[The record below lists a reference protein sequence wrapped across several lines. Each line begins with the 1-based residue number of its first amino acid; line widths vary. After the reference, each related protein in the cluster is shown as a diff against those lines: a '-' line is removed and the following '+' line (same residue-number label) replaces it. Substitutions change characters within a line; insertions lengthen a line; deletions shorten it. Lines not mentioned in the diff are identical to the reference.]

1 MKKDKSL
8 AVVNRLR
15 GVYEKLGVDYEMMR
29 LILETKLTMDKRREP
44 TINMNNKNSDEKD
57 NNFGKALI
65 LYGVMGALMSMT
77 IIIKYNIMLQMAVYF
92 GFFMFVIGSS
102 FIADFA
108 YVLLDVRDKNLLGI
122 TGVSSKTINAAKI
135 TNILIYMTKL
145 SLAYGGVGI
154 LVSLRYGIL
163 FTIVFILEI
172 ILINLFM
179 ILITAFIYYL
189 VLKFF
194 NGEKLKDIING
205 VQIFLTV
212 GIMIMYQIV
221 GRLFDILDVGS
232 RFAITSWWQGFIAPL
247 WFAAPLEI
255 IESRVIDRT
264 LIIFTGLAILA
275 PILSI
280 IIYFKISKKFEDYIQ
295 KLNDNT
301 YKGKDRISFSF
312 RIGNLVCR
320 SNTEKSFF
328 NFTVN
333 IIKSERNFKLKTYPN
348 IAMSLVFPFIFLFN
362 FIRSYESF
370 ADWKNHMANSNE
382 FFTLYIC
389 IFMLTP
395 VILMVKYSDQFKASW
410 IYKAVPIDDMASIFK
425 GTYKG
430 VFYKMILPVYTI
442 LALVYLWVFGL
453 RIIPQI
459 IAILFV
465 IIILNLITVKLMDKH
480 LPFSVSFKDGEK
492 MDDLG
497 ITLFIFMLSGIL
509 GVVHYIINR
518 LNYGVYIFIL
528 IELILIWI
536 LWTIISKSKYHK
548 IN

>member
-8 AVVNRLR
+8 AVVHRLR
-15 GVYEKLGVDYEMMR
+15 GFYEKLGVDYEMMR

-44 TINMNNKNSDEKD
+44 TINMNNNNSDEKD

-65 LYGVMGALMSMT
+65 LYGVMGAFMSIL
-77 IIIKYNIMLQMAVYF
+77 IIIKHNIMLQMAVYF

-163 FTIVFILEI
+163 FTLVFILEI

-205 VQIFLTV
+205 VQIVLTV
-212 GIMIMYQIV
+212 GIMIMYQLV
-221 GRLFDILDVGS
+221 GRLFDFLDVGS
-232 RFAITSWWQGFIAPL
+232 RFTITSWWQGFIAPL

-255 IESRVIDRT
+255 IESGVIDRT
-264 LIIFTGLAILA
+264 LIIFTVLAILA

-280 IIYFKISKKFEDYIQ
+280 LIYFKIAKKFEDYIQ

-301 YKGKDRISFSF
+301 YKGKDRIPFSSK
-312 RIGNLVCR
+312 IGNLVCR
-320 SNTEKSFF
+320 SSTEKSFF

-370 ADWKNHMANSNE
+370 ADWKNHMASSNE
-382 FFTLYIC
+382 FSTLYIC

-425 GTYKG
+425 GVYKG
-430 VFYKMILPVYTI
+430 VFYKMILPVYI
-442 LALVYLWVFGL
+442 VLALVYLWVFGL

-465 IIILNLITVKLMDKH
+465 IIILNLITVKLM
-480 LPFSVSFKDGEK
+480 
-492 MDDLG
+492 
-497 ITLFIFMLSGIL
+497 
-509 GVVHYIINR
+509 
-518 LNYGVYIFIL
+518 
-528 IELILIWI
+528 
-536 LWTIISKSKYHK
+536 
-548 IN
+548 

>member
-15 GVYEKLGVDYEMMR
+15 GVYEKLGIDYEMMR

-57 NNFGKALI
+57 NKFGKALI
-65 LYGVMGALMSMT
+65 LYGVMGAFMSMT

-145 SLAYGGVGI
+145 SLAYGGAGI

-221 GRLFDILDVGS
+221 GRLFYILDVGS

-255 IESRVIDRT
+255 IESGAIDRT

-301 YKGKDRISFSF
+301 YKGKDRIPLSF

-320 SNTEKSFF
+320 SSTEKSFF

-370 ADWKNHMANSNE
+370 ADWKNHMASSNE

-480 LPFSVSFKDGEK
+480 IPFSVSFKDGEK

>member
-221 GRLFDILDVGS
+221 GRLFDILDIGS